1 MTVIGW
7 IQILLYCVIIVAI
20 TPVLGAYMT
29 RVFSGERTFLSPILR
44 PVELAIYKIAGVD
57 ERQEQHAVT
66 YTVGMLL
73 FHVGGFLILYVLMRT
88 QAMLPFNPA
97 GQSAVAGGFVVQ
109 HGDELHHQYQL
120 AELRRR
126 KHDVV
131 SRADARLDASELSIR
146 GNRHRA
152 RHRADPRL
160 RAAFG
165 AHCRQFLGRC
175 DALHA
180 LYPAADLR
188 ALRAVSDLARHSA
201 DARCLCRCTT
211 LEGAKQTIALGPV
224 ASQIAIKMLG
234 TNGGGFF
241 NANAAH
247 PFENPTALS
256 NYVQIISIFALGAAL
271 TNVFGRMVG
280 NQRQGWAVLAV
291 MGVLFMA
298 GVIACYA
305 AEAHGNDAL
314 NALGLTGGNM
324 EGKEVRFG
332 IAASSL
338 FAVITTAASCGAVN
352 AMHDSFTALGGMIP
366 LINIQLG
373 EIIVGGVG
381 SGMYGMLLFVIIS
394 IFVAGLMVGRTPEYV
409 GKKIE
414 AKEVKMAMLAIL
426 VLPLMYLGWTAVAM
440 LVPSAVAS
448 MNNPGPHGFTE
459 VLYAY
464 VSQDGNNGS
473 AFAGLNGNTLFYNLS
488 GAMAMGV
495 GRFWMIIPTMII
507 AGSLAGKKLVPAS
520 AGTFPTS
527 GGLFVGL
534 VVGVIVIV
542 GGLTFFPALALGPIV
557 EQLAINAGTLFSSN

>member
-7 IQILLYCVIIVAI
+7 IQILLYIAIILAI

-29 RVFSGERTFLSPILR
+29 RVFNGERTFLSPVLR
-44 PVELAIYKIAGVD
+44 PVEAAIYWAGGVD
-57 ERQEQHAVT
+57 EKREQDWLM

-73 FHVGGFLILYVLMRT
+73 FHVGGFLILYVLMRV
-88 QAMLPFNPA
+88 QGVLPFNPA
-97 GQSAVAGGFVVQ
+97 GQTAVAPDLSFNTAVSFITNTNWQNYGGEGTMSYLTQ
-109 HGDELHHQYQL
+109 MLGLTHQNFLSAATGIVL
-120 AELRRR
+120 AVAL
-126 KHDVV
+126 
-131 SRADARLDASELSIR
+131 IR
-146 GNRHRA
+146 G
-152 RHRADPRL
+152 
-160 RAAFG
+160 F
-165 AHCRQFLGRC
+165 
-175 DALHA
+175 
-180 LYPAADLR
+180 
-188 ALRAVSDLARHSA
+188 ARHSA
-201 DARCLCRCTT
+201 KTVGNFWVDITRCTLYILIPICVPYALFLVWQGMPQTLGPYVDATT
-211 LEGAKQTIALGPV
+211 LEGAKQTIAVGPV

-256 NYVQIISIFALGAAL
+256 NFVQMISIFAIGAAL
-271 TNVFGRMVG
+271 TNVFGRMIG

-291 MGVLFMA
+291 MGVLFIA
-298 GVIACYA
+298 GVVVCYW
-305 AEAHGNDAL
+305 AEAHGNDIL
-314 NALGLTGGNM
+314 NAMGLAGGNM

-332 IAASSL
+332 IIASTL

-352 AMHDSFTALGGMIP
+352 AMHDSFTALGGMVP

-381 SGMYGMLLFVIIS
+381 AGMYGMLLFVIVA

-426 VLPLMYLGWTAVAM
+426 VLPLMYLGWTAVA
-440 LVPSAVAS
+440 AVNPQAIS
-448 MNNPGPHGFTE
+448 QLGNNGPHGFSE
-459 VLYAY
+459 MLYLY
-464 VSQDGNNGS
+464 TSSTGNNGS
-473 AFAGLNGNTLFYNLS
+473 AFAGISANTLFFNIT
-488 GAMAMGV
+488 GAVAMFV
-495 GRFWMIIPTMII
+495 GRFWMIIPAMAI
-507 AGSLAGKKLVPAS
+507 AGSLAAKKSIPAS
-520 AGTFPTS
+520 AGTFPTT

-557 EQLAINAGTLFSSN
+557 EQLAINAGTLFASN